1 MEKSGSIVLT
11 PDDLAEFRNGRV
23 SQRIRDN
30 WGLTLAELS
39 AIIVAQEYTSTGETK
54 HGSS

>member
-11 PDDLAEFRNGRV
+11 PEDWAEFRNGRV
-23 SQRIRDN
+23 SQRIREN

-39 AIIVAQEYTSTGETK
+39 DIIMTHKYTSTGEK
-54 HGSS
+54 EHGSS